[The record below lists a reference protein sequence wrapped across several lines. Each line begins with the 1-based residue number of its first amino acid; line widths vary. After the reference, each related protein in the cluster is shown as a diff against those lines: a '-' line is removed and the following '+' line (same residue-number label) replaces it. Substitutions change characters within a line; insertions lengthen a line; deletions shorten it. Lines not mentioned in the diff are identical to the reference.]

1 MSGAVVSKAKVGDLI
16 GLVELVARAEG
27 RDVWGRGRPRGRPGA
42 WQKAQYVAWL
52 ASPILWLAFCAW
64 ITQDLRNV
72 PLVLGFLLAA
82 LVVGVV
88 VLLVGG
94 HVIMPWVSGCAVW
107 VLGDLSAA
115 LITRPGGT
123 LAGHWS
129 AGGGAEELRRRVVGV
144 LLEEIGSVSF
154 RPRSIAHGR
163 LYRLDLV
170 GREDVEWREGEP
182 RRGWVTVRVAPRA
195 EGNFSLGCRDH

>member
-1 MSGAVVSKAKVGDLI
+1 MSGAVVRKAKVGDLI

-27 RDVWGRGRPRGRPGA
+27 RDAWGRGRTRGRAGA
-42 WQKAQYVAWL
+42 WQKAQHVAWL
-52 ASPILWLAFCAW
+52 TSPMLWLAFCAW

-72 PLVLGFLLAA
+72 PLALGLLLAA

-88 VLLVGG
+88 VLIVGG
-94 HVIMPWVSGCAVW
+94 HVIMPWVSGCTIW
-107 VLGDLSAA
+107 VLGDRSSAM
-115 LITRPGGT
+115 ITRPGGT

-129 AGGGAEELRRRVVGV
+129 AGGDTEELRRRVVGS
-144 LLEEIGSVSF
+144 LLEESGSVSF
-154 RPRSIAHGR
+154 RPRSTAHGR

-170 GREDVEWREGEP
+170 GRENVECLEGEP
-182 RRGWVTVRVAPRA
+182 RRGWVTVRVAPSA